1 MNQITLVNETAA
13 RSLNSMEVAEMVERN
28 HFDVMRD
35 IRKIISHLGESKIAE
50 SYFVESAYTNSQNKE
65 QPCFLLTKKGCELY
79 ATRMTGAKGTNF
91 ALKYIERF
99 NEMEQHIRNNDPITI
114 ALQAALDTRQR
125 VDVIETDI
133 QHLKETTRIDTYQ
146 EKQLS
151 DLVKKKVLEAVGGK
165 ESNAYSI
172 ASRVFPEAWGTLKKH
187 FGISSYK
194 ALPKVNFHEAVELI
208 NLWQPTASLQ
218 LEINALNQQLNLE
231 V

>member
-50 SYFVESAYTNSQNKE
+50 SYFIESAYTNSQNKE

-133 QHLKETTRIDTYQ
+133 QQLKETTRIDTYQ

-165 ESNAYSI
+165 EANAYSI

-208 NLWQPTASLQ
+208 NLWQPTASLK

>member
-13 RSLNSMEVAEMVERN
+13 KMLSSLEVAEMVGREHKN
-28 HFDVMRD
+28 VMRD
-35 IRKIISHLGESKIAE
+35 IEKIKGDLGQLNLEHTP
-50 SYFVESAYTNSQNKE
+50 YFVESKYTHNQNKRE
-65 QPCFLLTKKGCELY
+65 YPMFLLTKKGCELY
-79 ATRMTGAKGTNF
+79 GNRMTGIEGTGF
-91 ALKYIERF
+91 TIKYIERF
-99 NEMEQHIRNNDPITI
+99 NEMEQRDPITI

-133 QHLKETTRIDTYQ
+133 QQLKETTRIDTYQ

-165 ESNAYSI
+165 EANAYSI
-172 ASRVFPEAWGTLKKH
+172 ASRVFPEAWGALKKH

-194 ALPKVNFHEAVELI
+194 ALPKVKFHEAVELI
-208 NLWQPTASLQ
+208 NLWQPTASLK